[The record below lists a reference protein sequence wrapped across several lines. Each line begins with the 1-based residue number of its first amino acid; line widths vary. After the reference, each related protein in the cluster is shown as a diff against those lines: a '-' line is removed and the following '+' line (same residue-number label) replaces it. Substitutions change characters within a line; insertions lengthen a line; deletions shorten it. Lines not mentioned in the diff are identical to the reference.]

1 MDPTPGKFQM
11 NKFDGKGDFG
21 LWKYKLLGQ
30 LEIQGLGSVLK
41 EESETTSEEKSDDS
55 DVKEA
60 KVDPKAAEKDIRV
73 KNLLGT
79 CLSDIILR
87 KIMHEP
93 TAFGMWRAL
102 EHDYQT
108 KSLPN
113 RIYLKQSSVSFKMEE
128 KKSIEE
134 NLDAFLKLI
143 ADLASLKIM
152 VSDEDQAIQLLTSIP
167 MPYEPLV
174 HTLKYGTGKETLTVN
189 EVVSSAYAKE
199 AELRQKGVQSKSRQ
213 ETEGLYAESRGRSE
227 RKGSRNSNR
236 RERSRDY
243 DRGRSKSRPKFGPKA
258 CWICGDENHWK
269 RDCPKRGRQDNSR
282 PSTQQTSLQSYLPP

>member
-152 VSDEDQAIQLLTSIP
+152 VSDEDQAIQLLTS
-167 MPYEPLV
+167 
-174 HTLKYGTGKETLTVN
+174 
-189 EVVSSAYAKE
+189 
-199 AELRQKGVQSKSRQ
+199 
-213 ETEGLYAESRGRSE
+213 
-227 RKGSRNSNR
+227 
-236 RERSRDY
+236 
-243 DRGRSKSRPKFGPKA
+243 
-258 CWICGDENHWK
+258 
-269 RDCPKRGRQDNSR
+269 
-282 PSTQQTSLQSYLPP
+282 LQC

>member
-113 RIYLKQSSVSFKMEE
+113 RIYLKQSFASFKMEE
-128 KKSIEE
+128 RKSIEE
-134 NLDAFLKLI
+134 NLETFLKLI

-152 VSDEDQAIQLLTSIP
+152 VSDEDQAIQLLTSLP
-167 MPYEPLV
+167 TPYEPLV
-174 HTLKYGTGKETLTVN
+174 HT
-189 EVVSSAYAKE
+189 
-199 AELRQKGVQSKSRQ
+199 
-213 ETEGLYAESRGRSE
+213 
-227 RKGSRNSNR
+227 
-236 RERSRDY
+236 
-243 DRGRSKSRPKFGPKA
+243 
-258 CWICGDENHWK
+258 
-269 RDCPKRGRQDNSR
+269 
-282 PSTQQTSLQSYLPP
+282 

>member
-11 NKFDGKGDFG
+11 DKFDGKGDFG

-30 LEIQGLGSVLK
+30 LEIQGLSSVLK
-41 EESETTSEEKSDDS
+41 EDSEPTSEDKSDDL

-79 CLSDIILR
+79 CLSDTILR

-93 TAFGMWRAL
+93 TALGMWRAL
-102 EHDYQT
+102 EQDYQT

-113 RIYLKQSSVSFKMEE
+113 RIYLKQSFASFKMEE
-128 KKSIEE
+128 RKSIEE
-134 NLDAFLKLI
+134 NLDTFLKLI

-152 VSDEDQAIQLLTSIP
+152 VSDEDQAIQLLTSLPI
-167 MPYEPLV
+167 PYEPLV

-199 AELRQKGVQSKSRQ
+199 AELRQKGAQNKSRQ
-213 ETEGLYAESRGRSE
+213 GTEGLYVEGRGRSE
-227 RKGSRNSNR
+227 RKGPRSSNSRG
-236 RERSRDY
+236 RSRDY

-258 CWICGDENHWK
+258 CWICGDENH
-269 RDCPKRGRQDNSR
+269 
-282 PSTQQTSLQSYLPP
+282 